1 MNRARVGGHLLEK
14 VSLLYVFLPCCLFVL
29 GWLKW
34 FVAVPSFVA
43 ISLGVYCAFHKLTE
57 TSPGDESTEPAP
69 EPGGWWRI
77 LNHVATIAL
86 VLFVVTYSGV
96 GGYAHQVPDYVKKHN
111 TFMKDLMESSW
122 PLCYAQV
129 GDSAHGPLVTY
140 FAYYLP
146 HAAVGKLL
154 GWQAANL
161 SSLLWTYLG
170 VYLCVLWFLRILKT
184 CSAKYT
190 LLFLFFGGLDIIGW
204 FMLHKYFFMINRHLT
219 MDFWLGHAAWADPTL
234 HAAAGDCRWYYFS
247 NMALLYQA
255 VHHLLPGGI
264 VVLMTI
270 DQAMRR
276 RSAENVA
283 FLWSAL
289 PTGSV
294 LVALGMIP
302 LSFVSVLVARG
313 RNLFTFQNLVAAPIL
328 ALISFLFFQSNNAD
342 YPHGWLWKTQSMTTA
357 WIVLLIFFFIEFGV
371 YLAVCP
377 PRLANPGSR
386 PTRIWLWTAVGTM
399 VLFSLYRLGVYND
412 LAAKAAIPS
421 LLVVQLYIAGT
432 IRNATTDSEKHWA
445 RFLVFLLVIGSCS
458 ALNELSRAFEKP
470 VKPVPADFE
479 GIPPVTEFPE
489 QGVAAQ
495 LFGDTNAFFWK
506 YLAKP
511 VEYY

>member
-1 MNRARVGGHLLEK
+1 MKRVPLAENLLEM
-14 VSLLYVFLPCCLFVL
+14 VSLLYVILPCSLFVL

-34 FVAVPSFVA
+34 FIAVPCFVA
-43 ISLGVYCAFHKLTE
+43 LAVGVYCAFHRLRE
-57 TSPGDESTEPAP
+57 SSDDEISTDALPDP
-69 EPGGWWRI
+69 HGWWRI
-77 LNHVATIAL
+77 LNHAAIIAL
-86 VLFVVTYSGV
+86 VVFVVTYSGV

-111 TFMKDLMESSW
+111 TFMKDLMEASW
-122 PLCYAQV
+122 PLAYARV

-146 HAAVGKLL
+146 HAAVGKAL

-170 VYLCVLWFLRILKT
+170 IYLCVLWFLRILGT
-184 CSAKYT
+184 CSAKYAV
-190 LLFLFFGGLDIIGW
+190 LFLFFGGLDIVGW
-204 FMLHKYFFMINRHLT
+204 IALHKDFFVINRHIT
-219 MDFWLGHAAWADPTL
+219 MDFWLGHAAWADPIL
-234 HAAAGDCRWYYFS
+234 HKAAGDCRWYYFS

-264 VVLMTI
+264 IVLMTI
-270 DQAMRR
+270 HQAMRR
-276 RSAENVA
+276 RSVENVV
-283 FLWSAL
+283 FLWAAL

-313 RNLFTFQNLVAAPIL
+313 RNLFTFQNLVAGPIL
-328 ALISFLFFQSNNAD
+328 ASISLLFFKSNNAD
-342 YPHGWLWKTQSMTTA
+342 YPHGWLWQYQSMTTA
-357 WIVLLIFFFIEFGV
+357 WIVLLIFFLIEFGV

-377 PRLANPGSR
+377 AHLAKPGSR

-399 VLFSLYRLGVYND
+399 ILFSLYRLGTYND
-412 LAAKAAIPS
+412 LAAKAAIPA

-432 IRNATTDSEKHWA
+432 IRNATTESERHWA
-445 RFLVFLLVIGSCS
+445 RLLVFLLVIGSFS
-458 ALNELSRAFEKP
+458 ALNELSRAFEDP
-470 VKPVPADFE
+470 VKLDPADFE
-479 GIPPVTEFPE
+479 AIAPVTEFPE

-495 LFGDTNAFFWK
+495 LFGDPNAFFWK

-511 VEYY
+511 VQYY